1 MSMNKTGDHFLLSVV
16 TPAYNE
22 AENLEL
28 LYERLCAVLDAA
40 GLDWEWIVI
49 DDHSRD
55 ETPVVLRNLAEK
67 DARLRACR
75 FSRNF
80 GSHMALRCG
89 FDHARGDCVVALA
102 GDLQDPPEVIPD
114 LLTKWHN
121 GAQVVWAVRDQ
132 RLGESS
138 STLAASRL
146 YYFIMRRLV
155 GIQDIPAEGA
165 DFFLLD
171 REVSEALTRFGERN
185 TSILALIT
193 WLGFR
198 QASIHYDKQARIH
211 GQSGWSLKKKFK
223 LAIDSITSFSYQ
235 PIRIMSGIGMVM
247 SLLAFLYLIVVL
259 INGLRGI
266 APLGWASQMA
276 VILFIGGLQIS
287 MMGILGEYVWRA
299 LDEARRRPGY
309 VIEERIEQR
318 TKGNTQEEK

>member
-1 MSMNKTGDHFLLSVV
+1 MSMNETGDHFLLSVV

-28 LYERLCAVLDAA
+28 LHERLCAVLDAA

-55 ETPVVLRNLAEK
+55 ETPVVLRNLVEQ
-67 DARLRACR
+67 DARLRAYR

-114 LLTKWHN
+114 LLAEWHN
-121 GAQVVWAVRDQ
+121 GSQVVWAVRDQ
-132 RLGESS
+132 RLGERS

-146 YYFIMRRLV
+146 YYFIMRRMV

-171 REVSEALTRFGERN
+171 REVTEALARFGERN

-198 QASIHYDKQARIH
+198 QGQIHYDKQARIH
-211 GQSGWSLKKKFK
+211 GQSGWSLQKKFK

-235 PIRIMSGIGMVM
+235 PIRIMSAIGMVM

-287 MMGILGEYVWRA
+287 MMGILGEYIWRS

-318 TKGNTQEEK
+318 TNLGIREEK